1 MKKILLLLSLLF
13 CISSAYA
20 QKTTPLFVVKDR
32 VNKSAVITTKKQKNS
47 FYSGSIQLSATV
59 EKDKPVL
66 YCIHLFITESGYYAY
81 PGGEVKFILSD
92 RSSVKIYSNS
102 VAVDEGV
109 CPSRLNIPYN
119 KEQTKRG
126 EGVGEYYTQLETKNI
141 LAPDEKYDQMYLSC
155 PVSEEDLDR
164 IMSGVVEAIEIETVQ
179 SSVRM
184 PVEANFLLS
193 DSKKN
198 TLKNDLLAKINQV
211 KKELGM

>member
-1 MKKILLLLSLLF
+1 MKKLLLLLSLLF
-13 CISSAYA
+13 SISFANA
-20 QKTTPLFVVKDR
+20 QKKTPFFVVKDR
-32 VNKSAVITTKKQKNS
+32 VNKSAVITTKRQKNS

-59 EKDKPVL
+59 ERDKPVL
-66 YCIHLFITESGYYAY
+66 YCIHLFITWSEYYAY
-81 PGGEVKFILSD
+81 PGGEVKFIFAD

-102 VAVDEGV
+102 VAVDEGIN
-109 CPSRLNIPYN
+109 PSRLNIPYN
-119 KEQTKRG
+119 KEQTKHS
-126 EGVGEYYTQLETKNI
+126 EGVGEYYTQLETRNI
-141 LAPDEKYDQMYLSC
+141 LAPDVKYDQMYLSC
-155 PVSEEDLDR
+155 PVSEDVLDR

-198 TLKNDLLAKINQV
+198 TLKEDLLVKIKEV